1 MNYLVFDTETINK
14 IDNSIVINFAY
25 IIVVK
30 KEIVIQKNYLVNDF
44 ITDNK
49 KIKYYNDIKI
59 KSISNENFINIISEF
74 NNYILEYNIKYG
86 YGYNHTYDTRAIK
99 NTFKVLNSNLN
110 MTLEFKD
117 IKKLVEKYIVNKNKQ
132 KINRT
137 R

>member
-59 KSISNENFINIISEF
+59 KLISRSS
-74 NNYILEYNIKYG
+74 
-86 YGYNHTYDTRAIK
+86 D
-99 NTFKVLNSNLN
+99 V
-110 MTLEFKD
+110 TLS
-117 IKKLVEKYIVNKNKQ
+117 
-132 KINRT
+132 
-137 R
+137 